1 MLLVFFIYV
10 SGYVVYTYS
19 KEAAMS
25 LFFAGVDW
33 MISAVVSVRFVSSV
47 EAFLQLAESAGQ
59 QGI

>member
-10 SGYVVYTYS
+10 SGFYTYS

-59 QGI
+59 QGT